1 MPAESSN
8 TPETSSALSWAGAI
22 CSVLGLGAVIVLQK
36 FEFNNYT
43 LLFWWITT
51 AMIGIA
57 AISACFTQPSL
68 PLRAV
73 FAIVF
78 VAQLPPFNW
87 AWAEIYERD
96 TVTEVSFGEPTEH
109 EKRIENLE
117 RENATLKWE
126 WRETLLFWEAIAH
139 LTGMGFALL
148 GCTAGGQRR
157 IRIVY
162 DAS

>member
-1 MPAESSN
+1 MSPSQSGNQESS
-8 TPETSSALSWAGAI
+8 PALSWTGSI
-22 CSVLGLGAVIVLQK
+22 CSILGLVAVIILQN
-36 FEFNNYT
+36 FQFNNYT

-51 AMIGIA
+51 LVIAIA
-57 AISACFTQPSL
+57 AISACFTPPSL

-87 AWAEIYERD
+87 AWSEIYERD
-96 TVTEVSFGEPTEH
+96 TLMSLGFGDSTEQ
-109 EKRIENLE
+109 EKRIESLE
-117 RENATLKWE
+117 RENARLKWQ
-126 WRETLLFWEAIAH
+126 WRETLLFWEAISH

-148 GCTAGGQRR
+148 ACTAAGQRR

-162 DAS
+162 ESG